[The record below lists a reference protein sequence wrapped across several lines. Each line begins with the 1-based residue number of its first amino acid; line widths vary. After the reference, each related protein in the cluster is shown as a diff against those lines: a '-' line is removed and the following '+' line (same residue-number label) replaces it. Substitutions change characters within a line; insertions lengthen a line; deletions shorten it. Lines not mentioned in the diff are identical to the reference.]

1 MSNEESDFTYNVL
14 MSAKELIINV
24 PPQNSFD
31 TNIPLR
37 GLAVRHV
44 LTDINFSIKLAV
56 VALHSMKTKESIDEA
71 IHDFYVAWAKLNET
85 SRTT

>member
-1 MSNEESDFTYNVL
+1 MSSEESDFTNNVIR
-14 MSAKELIINV
+14 SAKELLPNV
-24 PPQNSFD
+24 TQQDFD

-44 LTDINFSIKLAV
+44 LTYINFSIKLAI
-56 VALHSMKTKESIDEA
+56 VASHSMNTKESIDEA
-71 IHDFYVAWAKLNET
+71 IHDFYVAWAKSNKT